1 MINIDTFLS
10 LSARFIGLDGMLIAF
25 NYAINVEGGNDYG
38 NAG

>member
-10 LSARFIGLDGMLIAF
+10 LSARFIRLDAMLIAF
-25 NYAINVEGGNDYG
+25 YYAIITEGGNDYG